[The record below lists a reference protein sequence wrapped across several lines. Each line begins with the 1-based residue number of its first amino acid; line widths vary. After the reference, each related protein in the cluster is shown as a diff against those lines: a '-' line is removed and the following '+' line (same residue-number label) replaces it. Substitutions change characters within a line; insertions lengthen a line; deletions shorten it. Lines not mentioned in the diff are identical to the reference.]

1 MAADLSDR
9 VREIARERDLSESE
23 VFEQAVERGLDEL
36 WTDLVV
42 SRYFDGE
49 LDRSEAID
57 RIGRATVERAE
68 REREIVEADV
78 DWGTNA

>member
-23 VFEQAVERGLDEL
+23 VFEQAVERGLEEL

-42 SRYFDGE
+42 SRYFDGD
-49 LDRSEAID
+49 LDRSEAVE
-57 RIGRATVERAE
+57 RVGRATVERAE